1 MVKQKTPKKKRIYFP
16 VIIIAVLGLAF
27 YFFFIE
33 NGRIKRPGF
42 DSKKLEQTQK
52 KADVSLNQYLE
63 LYAGTYEIKDRDY
76 SGTDTEIYHLYP
88 TGEAN
93 CKWIFGGRSNT
104 RHGSWTASHKTI
116 ILTIED
122 STGDI
127 IETYVREGAN
137 FIMNSDSNR
146 YLVKQ

>member
-76 SGTDTEIYHLYP
+76 SGTDTEIYHLYV
-88 TGEAN
+88 TGEAK
-93 CKWIFGGRSNT
+93 CEWIFGARSAI
-104 RHGSWTASHKTI
+104 RHGTWTANHQSI
-116 ILTIED
+116 VLTIKD

-127 IETYVREGAN
+127 TETFVREGAYFTLTN
-137 FIMNSDSNR
+137 DSNR